1 MNNLAIQEYFEL
13 ALVFIQCVYHYI
25 QQQQQQQQLEL
36 ELEQQKKK
44 DEDEQDSERTIAI
57 NSILDSISNR
67 LFSMHFQSTIYQRIP
82 LFVIYTVENNEGLP
96 YDGTRLSPIISA
108 NSLTSTVTSTLST
121 ASLPSR
127 ITSDEPP
134 PVPTLPRLLLPS
146 SPSTS
151 DLALSDPLPLPLPLA
166 SASASVSPML
176 TPSPTSAPS
185 SSPSPSSPPLPP
197 PLPMQFPLPLPSP
210 TPVQLQLPV
219 ITSPPPLLSP
229 PPPLVMAT
237 GSSQPLRNEI
247 IPLHNIDQS
256 SSSDTESVAGV
267 KELKELIKGRE
278 VLTFGPD
285 GYGQSINDDIL
296 PQMTLSTP
304 LSTSFPGLTKL
315 LDTEGNEYLLHLNGF
330 VTPII
335 KNPDLNGMEISS
347 IIANYNN
354 NNNSNNHN
362 NSHNGY
368 YYNNRSM
375 VLPTNAAGLST
386 TIPPSTTTA
395 ITNNTNNSSSIMAN
409 ANGAM
414 NTSLSL
420 INNNDNRKRR
430 RLNQSP
436 YRNLTTRNSRA
447 PNNDRLKEFQT
458 QILEL
463 TQFYGDLDLG
473 TNNRFGA
480 VDSTTIII
488 GTISRSNSSKSSF
501 RSSSLRTSL
510 CKDDSSQSSN
520 SPASFNVH
528 KNR

>member
-13 ALVFIQCVYHYI
+13 ALVFIQCVYHYL
-25 QQQQQQQQLEL
+25 QQQQQQQQ
-36 ELEQQKKK
+36 QQPKKK
-44 DEDEQDSERTIAI
+44 DEDEANPERNIAI
-57 NSILDSISNR
+57 NSILDSISSR
-67 LFSMHFQSTIYQRIP
+67 LFAIHFQSTIYQRIP
-82 LFVIYTVENNEGLP
+82 LFVIYTIESNEGSP
-96 YDGTRLSPIISA
+96 YDETRLSPTIST
-108 NSLTSTVTSTLST
+108 NSLTSTASTSST
-121 ASLPSR
+121 TSLTSR
-127 ITSDEPP
+127 MTSDEPP
-134 PVPTLPRLLLPS
+134 PAPTLPRLLLPS
-146 SPSTS
+146 SHSTS
-151 DLALSDPLPLPLPLA
+151 ELDLSDPLPLPSP
-166 SASASVSPML
+166 SVSASVSPML
-176 TPSPTSAPS
+176 SPSLTTSPPPSPPQ
-185 SSPSPSSPPLPP
+185 SPPSI
-197 PLPMQFPLPLPSP
+197 PMQFPLPLPLP
-210 TPVQLQLPV
+210 LPRPEPEPEPAQLQLPA
-219 ITSPPPLLSP
+219 IAPPPPPLLVETESP
-229 PPPLVMAT
+229 IPT
-237 GSSQPLRNEI
+237 QLRNEI
-247 IPLHNIDQS
+247 VPLHNIDQS
-256 SSSDTESVAGV
+256 SSSDTESVVGV

-285 GYGQSINDDIL
+285 GYSQSINDEIL
-296 PQMTLSTP
+296 PQMTSSTP
-304 LSTSFPGLTKL
+304 SSTSFTRLTKL
-315 LDTEGNEYLLHLNGF
+315 LDTEGNEYLLHSNGF

-335 KNPDLNGMEISS
+335 KNHDLNTMEINSVM
-347 IIANYNN
+347 ANYNN
-354 NNNSNNHN
+354 NTN
-362 NSHNGY
+362 NGY
-368 YYNNRSM
+368 SYNNRST

-395 ITNNTNNSSSIMAN
+395 TTNTNSSAM
-409 ANGAM
+409 ANGAT
-414 NTSLSL
+414 NTFLSL
-420 INNNDNRKRR
+420 INNNNNNTNNDNRKRR

-501 RSSSLRTSL
+501 RSSLRTSL

>member
-1 MNNLAIQEYFEL
+1 M
-13 ALVFIQCVYHYI
+13 
-25 QQQQQQQQLEL
+25 
-36 ELEQQKKK
+36 
-44 DEDEQDSERTIAI
+44 
-57 NSILDSISNR
+57 
-67 LFSMHFQSTIYQRIP
+67 
-82 LFVIYTVENNEGLP
+82 
-96 YDGTRLSPIISA
+96 
-108 NSLTSTVTSTLST
+108 
-121 ASLPSR
+121 
-127 ITSDEPP
+127 
-134 PVPTLPRLLLPS
+134 
-146 SPSTS
+146 
-151 DLALSDPLPLPLPLA
+151 
-166 SASASVSPML
+166 
-176 TPSPTSAPS
+176 
-185 SSPSPSSPPLPP
+185 
-197 PLPMQFPLPLPSP
+197 
-210 TPVQLQLPV
+210 
-219 ITSPPPLLSP
+219 
-229 PPPLVMAT
+229 
-237 GSSQPLRNEI
+237 
-247 IPLHNIDQS
+247 
-256 SSSDTESVAGV
+256 
-267 KELKELIKGRE
+267 
-278 VLTFGPD
+278 
-285 GYGQSINDDIL
+285 
-296 PQMTLSTP
+296 
-304 LSTSFPGLTKL
+304 

-501 RSSSLRTSL
+501 RSSRMKESR
-510 CKDDSSQSSN
+510 KVGKKKWRGWGEVKF
-520 SPASFNVH
+520 SFCLLFFYIH
-528 KNR
+528 IYY